1 MIKRKT
7 ISKKMREAVYDKYNG
22 HCAYCGKKIEYK
34 EMQVDH
40 LIPVQRERWKK
51 YSEEEIEEMFGP
63 SIELTFYPKNTDTEP
78 VEIQE
83 QNLMS
88 PLEDVPF

>member
-1 MIKRKT
+1 M
-7 ISKKMREAVYDKYNG
+7 
-22 HCAYCGKKIEYK
+22 
-34 EMQVDH
+34 
-40 LIPVQRERWKK
+40 KK
-51 YSEEEIEEMFGP
+51 YKLYEEMPPDINYEELAKQAGYSDEEIEEMFGP
-63 SIELTFYPKNTDTEP
+63 SIELIFYPKNTDNEP

>member
-1 MIKRKT
+1 M
-7 ISKKMREAVYDKYNG
+7 KKYKDYDPSYYDEPPCIDYEELARQAG
-22 HCAYCGKKIEYK
+22 
-34 EMQVDH
+34 
-40 LIPVQRERWKK
+40 

-63 SIELTFYPKNTDTEP
+63 SVELTFYPKNTDNEP

>member
-1 MIKRKT
+1 M
-7 ISKKMREAVYDKYNG
+7 KKYKVYDPSYYDEP
-22 HCAYCGKKIEYK
+22 HCIDYEELAKQAG
-34 EMQVDH
+34 
-40 LIPVQRERWKK
+40 

-63 SIELTFYPKNTDTEP
+63 SVELTFYPKNTDTET

>member
-1 MIKRKT
+1 M
-7 ISKKMREAVYDKYNG
+7 KKYKVYDPSYYDEPPWIDYEG
-22 HCAYCGKKIEYK
+22 LARQAG
-34 EMQVDH
+34 
-40 LIPVQRERWKK
+40 

-63 SIELTFYPKNTDTEP
+63 SVELTFYPKNTDTEP

-83 QNLMS
+83 QDLMS

>member
-1 MIKRKT
+1 M
-7 ISKKMREAVYDKYNG
+7 KKYKVYDPSYYDEP
-22 HCAYCGKKIEYK
+22 HCIDYEELARQAG
-34 EMQVDH
+34 
-40 LIPVQRERWKK
+40 

-63 SIELTFYPKNTDTEP
+63 SVELTFYPKNTDTDTEP

-83 QNLMS
+83 QNLMF

>member
-1 MIKRKT
+1 M
-7 ISKKMREAVYDKYNG
+7 KKYKVYDPSYYDEPPCIDYEELACQAG
-22 HCAYCGKKIEYK
+22 
-34 EMQVDH
+34 
-40 LIPVQRERWKK
+40 
-51 YSEEEIEEMFGP
+51 YSDEEIEEMFGP
-63 SIELTFYPKNTDTEP
+63 SVELTFYPKNTDTES

>member
-1 MIKRKT
+1 MPPDINYEELAKQ
-7 ISKKMREAVYDKYNG
+7 AG
-22 HCAYCGKKIEYK
+22 
-34 EMQVDH
+34 
-40 LIPVQRERWKK
+40 
-51 YSEEEIEEMFGP
+51 YSDEEIEEMFGP
-63 SIELTFYPKNTDTEP
+63 SIELIFYPKNTDNEP

>member
-1 MIKRKT
+1 M
-7 ISKKMREAVYDKYNG
+7 KKYKVYDPSYYDEPPAINYEELARQAG
-22 HCAYCGKKIEYK
+22 
-34 EMQVDH
+34 
-40 LIPVQRERWKK
+40 

-63 SIELTFYPKNTDTEP
+63 SVELTFYPKNTDNEP